1 MSVTAERLISPSIGN
16 VERPKPSIMISNSVS
31 EAFFAYVGVSDNELD
46 KARAKAKLRKIL
58 RQAVEINPKIKPKY
72 LSGRDGKKPV
82 YFSHRKKPSIVYL
95 GYKENDVRFFE
106 KVIFYDKNGRP
117 SFRQA

>member
-1 MSVTAERLISPSIGN
+1 MSLTAERLISPNVRN
-16 VERPKPSIMISNSVS
+16 VERPKPSIMISNSVA
-31 EAFFAYVGVSDNELD
+31 EAFFSYAGVPDTELD
-46 KARAKAKLRKIL
+46 RARAKAKLRKIL
-58 RQAVEINPKIKPKY
+58 RQTTEVNPKIKPKY

-95 GYKENDVRFFE
+95 GYIENDVRFFE

-117 SFRQA
+117 SFRQT